1 MASRTSP
8 YFNSTPLESP
18 RGVSRRQTTT
28 TSMSPNGT
36 TSLKTV
42 VKEKDSCESDLHR
55 QVHTDIHGSTAGMV
69 PAPAAVPVMAAPTVS
84 HTVHQSKTSA
94 WGWLAMAILFLI
106 LFFVFWWVVFMT
118 FQVSWIKGDNGEVS
132 YTRLGLSAL
141 VGSFITVVI
150 IGIIA
155 ALVRRKC

>member
-1 MASRTSP
+1 MASRASP
-8 YFNSTPLESP
+8 YFSSTPLESP
-18 RGVSRRQTTT
+18 RGVSRRQSTT
-28 TSMSPNGT
+28 TSTAPNGT

-42 VKEKDSCESDLHR
+42 VKEKDTCESDLHR

-69 PAPAAVPVMAAPTVS
+69 PAPVVTATPALATPMTHS
-84 HTVHQSKTSA
+84 NKSSA

>member
-1 MASRTSP
+1 MASRTTRFDSA
-8 YFNSTPLESP
+8 PLETP
-18 RGVSRRQTTT
+18 RGVSRKQIST

-42 VKEKDSCESDLHR
+42 VKEKDTCESDLHR

-69 PAPAAVPVMAAPTVS
+69 PAPMAAPVVHTAHTS
-84 HTVHQSKTSA
+84 HTKTGA
-94 WGWLAMAILFLI
+94 WSWLGMAILFLI

-118 FQVSWIKGDNGEVS
+118 FQFTFIKGDNGQVS

-141 VGSFITVVI
+141 VASFITVVI
-150 IGIIA
+150 IAIIA

>member
-1 MASRTSP
+1 MASRNSS
-8 YFNSTPLESP
+8 YFTSTPLETP
-18 RGVSRRQTTT
+18 RGVSRRQTTVQST
-28 TSMSPNGT
+28 APNGT

-69 PAPAAVPVMAAPTVS
+69 PAPVAVA
-84 HTVHQSKTSA
+84 TVHQHVEKKTSA

-118 FQVSWIKGDNGEVS
+118 FQVSWIKSDNGQVS
-132 YTRLGLSAL
+132 YSRLGLSAL